1 MTQIRESR
9 NSLVLRAYQELRER
23 IVSGV
28 FAPGTP
34 LVETRISEILGVSR
48 TPVRE
53 ALRLLEQDGLV
64 ETIPN
69 KCTVVVGIDLQ
80 DISDTYDFRI
90 PTFGLCA
97 KWATE
102 RMSDSEISEL
112 QNHLELQEY
121 YLQKG
126 DFEKVSE
133 NDSKF
138 HDLLY
143 EGCRSRAVTQ
153 TMRNLHMLSQR
164 ARENT
169 VRACERI
176 TESVAEHRR
185 IFEAIASREADAAY
199 EAACVHLVRA
209 KEHVLQ
215 ELQADL

>member
-1 MTQIRESR
+1 MTQIRKTR
-9 NSLVLRAYQELRER
+9 DSLMLRVYQELRAE
-23 IVSGV
+23 IVGGKL
-28 FAPGTP
+28 APGMP
-34 LVETRISEILGVSR
+34 LVEARISEELGVSR

-64 ETIPN
+64 ETVPN
-69 KCTVVVGIDLQ
+69 KCTIVVGIDRQ

-102 RMSDSEISEL
+102 RMTDEEISEL
-112 QNHLELQEY
+112 KNHLELQEY

-143 EGCRSRAVTQ
+143 AGCRSRSVIQ
-153 TMRNLHMLSQR
+153 TMRNLHILSQR
-164 ARENT
+164 AREIT
-169 VRACERI
+169 PRTQERI
-176 TESVAEHRR
+176 ALSVSEHRK
-185 IFEAIASREADAAY
+185 IFEAIAARDSALAEKAAID
-199 EAACVHLVRA
+199 HLLTA
-209 KEHVLQ
+209 KEHVLN
-215 ELQADL
+215 LL